1 MYINLLF
8 SNQLLYLITYIYLLS
23 LSNTEILQ
31 EIIVNYSRLL
41 FATFNDGLKTFITE
55 FKYIL
60 LFL

>member
-8 SNQLLYLITYIYLLS
+8 SNQLLYLITYYLLS